1 MWQEILF
8 LIPKNLVYI
17 FVGIIVF
24 AFLAMMYITY
34 TDRNMTEFLTYDR
47 TREVVVVDPLFV
59 SLQKSMDIQPQA
71 KVAEIQAASFD
82 LKKFNTR
89 YLRKNKPIVMRQQC
103 AGWGASK
110 HWTVDYLINKGAT
123 SQILYS

>member
-89 YLRKNKPIVMRQQC
+89 YLRKNKPIVMR
-103 AGWGASK
+103 
-110 HWTVDYLINKGAT
+110 
-123 SQILYS
+123 

>member
-17 FVGIIVF
+17 FVAIIVF

-47 TREVVVVDPLFV
+47 TREVIVIDPLFV
-59 SLQKSMDIQPQA
+59 SL
-71 KVAEIQAASFD
+71 
-82 LKKFNTR
+82 
-89 YLRKNKPIVMRQQC
+89 
-103 AGWGASK
+103 
-110 HWTVDYLINKGAT
+110 
-123 SQILYS
+123 